1 MRDNR
6 GEPFSASGDVSRQ
19 SEQFIAVDNR
29 DFFSVQALQLCSYTY
44 TKGCHGTSSLVNLY
58 RSIPGTTAVSTSSH
72 YAQSTF
78 CCPAFQAKTHCQKRI
93 SGIALQVVM
102 LGRSAKLGS
111 RSPELYSRYKTM
123 SSLTLVSRAGGDTR
137 QLYSAHNA
145 CAQAIPGQPIALQSL
160 ARLTRVQAQSRDLM
174 KLRYCTTAYA
184 TSQRHGVIV
193 TRILRIADRP
203 SVMAVLLTSGWL

>member
-29 DFFSVQALQLCSYTY
+29 DFFQRPSATTLQLHY
-44 TKGCHGTSSLVNLY
+44 TKGCIGPVASSIY
-58 RSIPGTTAVSTSSH
+58 RSIPETTAVSTSSH
-72 YAQSTF
+72 YAQSKF

-93 SGIALQVVM
+93 SGIALHVVM

-111 RSPELYSRYKTM
+111 GSPELYSMYKTM
-123 SSLTLVSRAGGDTR
+123 SSLTLVSRTGGDTR

-145 CAQAIPGQPIALQSL
+145 CAQTIPGQPIALQRPHHQPVQTHES
-160 ARLTRVQAQSRDLM
+160 RLRVELS
-174 KLRYCTTAYA
+174 
-184 TSQRHGVIV
+184 
-193 TRILRIADRP
+193 
-203 SVMAVLLTSGWL
+203 

>member
-29 DFFSVQALQLCSYTY
+29 DFSASKRYNSAATPTRKAAIEPVA
-44 TKGCHGTSSLVNLY
+44 SSIY
-58 RSIPGTTAVSTSSH
+58 RSIPETTAVSTSSY
-72 YAQSTF
+72 YAQSKS

-93 SGIALQVVM
+93 SGIALHVVM

-111 RSPELYSRYKTM
+111 GSPELYSMYKTM
-123 SSLTLVSRAGGDTR
+123 SSLTLVSRTGGDTR

-145 CAQAIPGQPIALQSL
+145 CAQTIPGRPIALQRPHHQPVQTHES
-160 ARLTRVQAQSRDLM
+160 RLRVELS
-174 KLRYCTTAYA
+174 
-184 TSQRHGVIV
+184 
-193 TRILRIADRP
+193 
-203 SVMAVLLTSGWL
+203 